1 MSAGGCYATITLQIS
16 IPFGSGP
23 IGKDSPE
30 SEDERRWGFF
40 AKSASPSLIERLL
53 EKWTLFDVRLHP
65 VDTLY
70 ATGAETG
77 RRPIPHATNTP
88 MTTAN
93 TNKLPAASIHS
104 SPCVPNLLKPK

>member
-1 MSAGGCYATITLQIS
+1 MQRLHFKFQ
-16 IPFGSGP
+16 FLSGP

-30 SEDERRWGFF
+30 SEDERRWASF
-40 AKSASPSLIERLL
+40 AKSAPPSLIERLL
-53 EKWTLFDVRLHP
+53 EKRTLFDVRLHP
-65 VDTLY
+65 VDTLC

-104 SPCVPNLLKPK
+104 SPCVPNLLKPKPSSLIM